1 MMHAS
6 TADLKTAD
14 SERLLPSCQL
24 SVEGDWRC
32 AEIDED
38 DTAMFDFAG
47 YGDVDTDVASPL
59 PTPEPADAESAAL
72 DCVGL
77 IERRFRQEGW
87 TTQDL
92 YAAFLQASLLSYQS
106 SRDAEDKYGYRY
118 INSTP
123 SDYEHNCPW
132 NDWTPPSKSIELFQA
147 AAEASAN
154 MSDIVLRRVRVHL
167 CREAAPESDTVIA
180 FASIETKPEGA
191 TCLRLRRGADIL
203 ASLPVATLS
212 VAIVGRGLL
221 VLSTIGATVALPS
234 LWLKFETNARLTKF
248 CDMLELERQ

>member
-1 MMHAS
+1 M
-6 TADLKTAD
+6 
-14 SERLLPSCQL
+14 
-24 SVEGDWRC
+24 
-32 AEIDED
+32 EIDEEE
-38 DTAMFDFAG
+38 TATFSDGAG
-47 YGDVDTDVASPL
+47 YGEIDTDVASL
-59 PTPEPADAESAAL
+59 STPVRADAEGAAL
-72 DCVGL
+72 DCAGL
-77 IERRFRQEGW
+77 IERRFGQEGW
-87 TTQDL
+87 TTRDL

-154 MSDIVLRRVRVHL
+154 MSNIVLRRVRVHL
-167 CREAAPESDTVIA
+167 CREAAPESHTTIA
-180 FASIETKPEGA
+180 FASIETSQEGT

-203 ASLPVATLS
+203 ASLPVAALS
-212 VAIVGRGLL
+212 VAIVGPGLL
-221 VLSTIGATVALPS
+221 VLSTIGATEALPS
-234 LWLKFETNARLTKF
+234 LWLKFETNERLTKF